1 LILYRRHNA
10 TRCSAVETNAP
21 CSNKRKGCPIW
32 VRGTA
37 PDGNYVEKS
46 LRSLTGKI
54 ARDWEDARQTLRDW
68 EAIGKPPAPVA
79 ARTTIATWKS
89 EYTALATASK
99 LSSETLRK
107 YKHLF
112 AQLEAYATDKGLRF
126 VDEFDLQVTTDF
138 RLSWTDGALSTA
150 KKLERLRSIMK
161 LAVER
166 EWLSKNFA
174 AMLKAPKVKQSPTL
188 PFTND
193 EMKKI
198 VKAARDNQRVYTFI
212 LAMRSSGLRISDV
225 TKLAVSSLD
234 KNNRLKLYQAKT
246 GEYVSILLDQTVA
259 DALRAVV
266 PLNRNK
272 DYFFWTGESK
282 LPAAV
287 SNWRKRIADVFTDA
301 GIVNGHTHRFRDT
314 FAVALLE
321 KGATIENVSRLLGHT
336 SIKITER
343 HYSPWV
349 QSRQDALDAALVG
362 ANGWLAEAESAPKD
376 NVRQMNRK
384 G

>member
-1 LILYRRHNA
+1 LKTRSWSEAERKIREWENTGAEPRPA
-10 TRCSAVETNAP
+10 T
-21 CSNKRKGCPIW
+21 G
-32 VRGTA
+32 
-37 PDGNYVEKS
+37 
-46 LRSLTGKI
+46 
-54 ARDWEDARQTLRDW
+54 
-68 EAIGKPPAPVA
+68 
-79 ARTTIATWKS
+79 RTTIEQWKTDF
-89 EYTALATASK
+89 TALATANK

-112 AQLEAYATDKGLRF
+112 KQLDAFATEKGIRF
-126 VDEFDLQVTTDF
+126 VDEFDVATTTAF
-138 RLSWTDGALSTA
+138 RLSWTDGALSTS

-161 LAVER
+161 FAVER
-166 EWLSKNFA
+166 DWLIKNPA
-174 AMLKAPKVKQSPTL
+174 LTLKAPKVKQSPTL
-188 PFTND
+188 PFTTD

-198 VKAARDNQRVYTFI
+198 VKAARDNQRVCAFI

-225 TKLAVSSLD
+225 TKLAVSNLD
-234 KNNRLKLYQAKT
+234 KNNRLKLHQAKT

-272 DYFFWTGESK
+272 QYFFWTGESTM
-282 LPAAV
+282 PAAV
-287 SNWRKRIADVFTDA
+287 SNRRKRIADVFTDA

-336 SIKITER
+336 SIKITEK

-349 QSRQDALDAALVG
+349 KSRQDALDAALDG
-362 ANGWLAEAESAPKD
+362 ANGWLSEIEAQKEGKILQL
-376 NVRQMNRK
+376 RGNR
-384 G
+384 